1 MLAFRAR
8 SRKNFGFSPAN
19 EHKKIRR
26 GSLKLPKN
34 SSADDSVSRL
44 AFSRFRIGSDTLI
57 VIGSLNRKLL
67 QSHRVRKS
75 TNGFAPRAVSPI
87 KPLLFLRLMK
97 ETFHSI
103 IYVPITVEI
112 GYFFHLTR
120 GESLSQVPVSI
131 AKFAFFLREI
141 QIGNVKSTHSFC
153 LSKRFLFLATGR
165 ADSRSLRAE
174 LE

>member
-8 SRKNFGFSPAN
+8 SRKNFGFSPAK
-19 EHKKIRR
+19 ERKKIRR

-131 AKFAFFLREI
+131 AKFAFFFEKFRSAMLSPLTAFAFRSDFCFWQQAEPI
-141 QIGNVKSTHSFC
+141 QG
-153 LSKRFLFLATGR
+153 LFAP
-165 ADSRSLRAE
+165 S
-174 LE
+174 